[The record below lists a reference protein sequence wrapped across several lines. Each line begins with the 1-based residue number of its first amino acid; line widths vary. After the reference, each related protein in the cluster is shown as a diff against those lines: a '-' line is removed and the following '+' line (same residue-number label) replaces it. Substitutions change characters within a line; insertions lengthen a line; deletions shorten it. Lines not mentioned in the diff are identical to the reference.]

1 MSYIVPKSWQK
12 GATSLAL
19 NSRGLVCLKFPLH
32 PSVIQSWEH
41 CTDESLVK
49 CYRVKRNLDLGR
61 LEKLK
66 LPYLGDLRLLKALKD
81 ALRF

>member
-1 MSYIVPKSWQK
+1 
-12 GATSLAL
+12 
-19 NSRGLVCLKFPLH
+19 
-32 PSVIQSWEH
+32 
-41 CTDESLVK
+41 
-49 CYRVKRNLDLGR
+49 VKRNLDLGR